1 MRQPSFKQKRY
12 VRIIFRT
19 LLLLAVFSFTQ
30 TIHAQVTIGS
40 GVPPHEKALLDLKE
54 NADGTAT
61 KGLILPRVS
70 LLSAIDYFG
79 IPDHE
84 KGTIVYNTNTSESS
98 VPAENRVSAGF
109 YYNTGERWEKLYL
122 GYANWF
128 YMPSVVFDTSST
140 GLQPTKNLHQLYL
153 DQFKTPKFKNPG
165 APSSIPYLPSPT
177 DLYYY
182 ITEYDED
189 VFEIVSL
196 TDQGVLAYNV
206 KQAASAYSLID
217 IVFVLK

>member
-1 MRQPSFKQKRY
+1 MRQANFKQKRC
-12 VRIIFRT
+12 VRIILKT
-19 LLLLAVFSFTQ
+19 LLLLGIFSFTQ
-30 TIHAQVTIGS
+30 AIRAQVTIGS
-40 GVPPHEKALLDLKE
+40 GEPPHDKALLDLKE
-54 NADGTAT
+54 HADGTAN
-61 KGLILPRVS
+61 KGMILPRVS

-79 IPDHE
+79 LSTHE
-84 KGTIVYNTNTSESS
+84 NGTIVYNINTSDSS
-98 VPAENRVSAGF
+98 VPVDNRVSPGF
-109 YYNTGERWEKLYL
+109 YYNNGSRWEKLYL
-122 GYANWF
+122 GYTNWF

-140 GLQPTKNLHQLYL
+140 GLQSTKNLYQLYL
-153 DQFKTPKFKNPG
+153 DQFKTPKYKSPG

-182 ITEYDED
+182 ITEYDGD

-196 TDQGVLAYNV
+196 TDQGVLTYNV

>member
-1 MRQPSFKQKRY
+1 MKTNLKRKQISMPFKA
-12 VRIIFRT
+12 I
-19 LLLLAVFSFTQ
+19 LLLVAIFGISLTM
-30 TIHAQVTIGS
+30 HAQVTIGS
-40 GVPPHEKALLDLKE
+40 GEPPHEKALLDLKE
-54 NADGTAT
+54 HADGTAS

-79 IPDHE
+79 ISDHAE
-84 KGTIVYNTNTSESS
+84 GTVVYNTNTSESS
-98 VPAENRVSAGF
+98 VLVENRVSAGF
-109 YYNTGERWEKLYL
+109 YYNNGSRWEKLYL
-122 GYANWF
+122 GYTNWF

-140 GLQPTKNLHQLYL
+140 GLQPTKNLYQLYL
-153 DQFKTPKFKNPG
+153 DQFKTPKHKSPG
-165 APSSIPYLPSPT
+165 APSSIPYLPLPT

-189 VFEIVSL
+189 VFEIDSL
-196 TDQGVLAYNV
+196 TDQGVLTYRV